1 MQNSTMT
8 KDPLEDYKGQVQKL
22 ARELYLKQKEI
33 VRDLRESGIREEE
46 KNELKL
52 YLMKMILENFG
63 A

>member
-1 MQNSTMT
+1 
-8 KDPLEDYKGQVQKL
+8 L

-46 KNELKL
+46 KNELKI